1 MKHFDTT
8 LKQYAKSGYRSA
20 EEWASMGRVVL
31 VGASARIDTTA
42 RGKPV
47 SLYTGD
53 QTRTKRASPDG
64 ERPAQAVDVPLI
76 H

>member
-20 EEWASMGRVVL
+20 EEWASLGRVVL
-31 VGASARIDTTA
+31 DGASARIDTTA
-42 RGKPV
+42 RGKTV

-53 QTRTKRASPDG
+53 QTQSKRACRAG
-64 ERPAQAVDVPLI
+64 KRPVQAMDLPVT